1 MRLAIRDKLTHALN
15 GWVSRKFNSAL
26 CSSPFSW
33 TKVQKMITPPCETPK
48 QASIGR
54 LFAVGIDVGCEKC
67 SISVLRPD
75 KTVVIKPLEFTN
87 DAQGYAFVLTK
98 LESLG
103 VIPAQITIGL
113 EATGRYWENLYHYLA
128 RLGYNLI
135 LLHPVQT
142 HQFAQRRGLRA
153 KTDALDA
160 GTIARVVLSD
170 EARPA
175 YVPGDLVATYRE
187 LVRLHS
193 NLADEIGRYRNEI
206 HALLFVIFP
215 EYTQVF
221 ADPCRPTALSLYPS
235 RQAIAEVPIGILSA
249 KLIEL
254 SNGHYGLKTAERLL
268 TLSKKSASSGLA
280 SNARAQ
286 GLVILCDQLLHTQA
300 NLEILESEIAQL
312 LQKDEAAKKLAEIPE
327 FGPKTIAGLRAE
339 LGEVGRFTNCN
350 QVVAYAGLDLTVKES
365 GKWKGKVKL
374 SKRGSGRLR
383 RLLYMVALVSLRLK
397 VSAFGDY
404 YRELRKRGMN
414 GRSAL
419 MAVMR
424 KMLITAYSL
433 LKNDS
438 TFDPKKVWIGA
449 KFVAKE
455 LPLVAQVA

>member
-1 MRLAIRDKLTHALN
+1 MTTAEFEILN
-15 GWVSRKFNSAL
+15 Q
-26 CSSPFSW
+26 
-33 TKVQKMITPPCETPK
+33 T
-48 QASIGR
+48 SIVR
-54 LFAVGIDVGCEKC
+54 RFAAGIDVGCEKC

-87 DAQGYAFVLTK
+87 DAQGYTFLLTK
-98 LESLG
+98 LVSLG
-103 VIPAQITIGL
+103 VNPAEIVIGL

-128 RLGYNLI
+128 KLGYSLI
-135 LLHPVQT
+135 LLHPAQT
-142 HQFAQRRGLRA
+142 HQFSQRRGLRA

-206 HALLFVIFP
+206 HALLFVLFP

-221 ADPCRPTALSLYPS
+221 ADPCRPTALAILKLYPTP
-235 RQAIAEVPIGILSA
+235 QVIAEVPVAVLGA
-249 KLIEL
+249 KLTEL
-254 SNGHYGLKTAERLL
+254 SNGHYGLKTAERLI
-268 TLSKKSASSGLA
+268 TLGKTSASSGLA

-312 LQKDEAAKKLAEIPE
+312 LQQDEAAKKLAEIPE

-339 LGEVGRFTNCN
+339 LGEVGRFSNCN

-365 GKWKGKVKL
+365 GGYPRSGWERQDETLQAWQWSVASPLIHGGL
-374 SKRGSGRLR
+374 SQFAAQGIRLWG
-383 RLLYMVALVSLRLK
+383 LLPRIK
-397 VSAFGDY
+397 
-404 YRELRKRGMN
+404 E
-414 GRSAL
+414 
-419 MAVMR
+419 
-424 KMLITAYSL
+424 TWPEW
-433 LKNDS
+433 
-438 TFDPKKVWIGA
+438 TQCFDGGYA
-449 KFVAKE
+449 
-455 LPLVAQVA
+455 